1 VKTGLYALDSKVLMR
16 NGRVAVVAGATSS
29 GKSSLA
35 LQIADQVAA
44 AGKKVAF
51 FSLEMSGEELATR
64 ILSAHT
70 GYDQRVIEA
79 GPATPKTIEDLNA
92 YLVKMRGAELYVDDN
107 PSTTPLDVRA
117 RARQIQMRY
126 GLDLVIVDYL
136 QLLSPGAGGRNRS
149 RQDEVAAMSRALK
162 IASRAL
168 GVPFIVLSQLSRRHL
183 DEGRKPELRDL
194 RESGAIEN
202 DADIVL
208 MVYRPD
214 LEEAEGLLLVRKQRQ
229 GPLGQIDVSFDGKTT
244 RFKETGRPDALIY
257 ADEGAPAYDEP
268 VEVEGED
275 ELDF

>member
-1 VKTGLYALDSKVLMR
+1 
-16 NGRVAVVAGATSS
+16 
-29 GKSSLA
+29 
-35 LQIADQVAA
+35 
-44 AGKKVAF
+44 
-51 FSLEMSGEELATR
+51 
-64 ILSAHT
+64 
-70 GYDQRVIEA
+70 
-79 GPATPKTIEDLNA
+79 
-92 YLVKMRGAELYVDDN
+92 
-107 PSTTPLDVRA
+107 
-117 RARQIQMRY
+117 
-126 GLDLVIVDYL
+126 
-136 QLLSPGAGGRNRS
+136 
-149 RQDEVAAMSRALK
+149 
-162 IASRAL
+162 
-168 GVPFIVLSQLSRRHL
+168 VPFIVLSQLSRRHL